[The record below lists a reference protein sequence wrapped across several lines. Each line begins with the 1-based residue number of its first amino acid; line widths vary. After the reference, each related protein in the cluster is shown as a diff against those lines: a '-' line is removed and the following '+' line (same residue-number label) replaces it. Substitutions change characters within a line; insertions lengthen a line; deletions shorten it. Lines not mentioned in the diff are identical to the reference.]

1 MNSNTTITTA
11 SSHSTLDDLN
21 QLLDPAH
28 LYCNE
33 HKKLKKYYLRNE
45 DYFLCEYDGYESYKN
60 YCHFKEILTE
70 YKEEVQRLKDA
81 EVSQKEVVKQ
91 ETSEKLSTSVN
102 KVKSHAEFFFKLME
116 NFQIGYVRKLEK
128 LTYINSE
135 ILKIKDILTH
145 ISFRDDG
152 SVNFINIG
160 ANEQKELKILTL
172 ANILVRRRLG
182 NNDSEINYTK
192 VFVEFLREFHYCLVA
207 LARSG
212 RNWIES
218 SATEI
223 YHELNS
229 IEDSHFKSDL
239 SNQEFARQIYFSE
252 EVDDII
258 RGYQA
263 QVTERDVIIESLR
276 NQNSALNASLN
287 ERNSTISQLNITI
300 SQNTVRIQEDHNI
313 IINLKN
319 SIEELNRK
327 YAELLNEKNA
337 IADRLNKLIITHESL
352 ILEFNSSKE
361 NFDRTVRLHLT
372 QIEEYNSIKK
382 RLEAE
387 LSDERNKY
395 KLLLVEYE
403 KLKKLYADLAGE
415 NEMVVSESNDKDVQ
429 MKRMLE
435 KFEITLG
442 GLEAENKRLLA
453 IISNHENTIK
463 QLNLTL
469 EQTTSKYELALKD
482 ERNRYNLLVIEF
494 EKLQNEL
501 NKLNIH
507 ISELNITIKNYELK
521 ISDLEKRLR
530 EAQEHGQE
538 GWSKYNLLVIEFGNL
553 QNELTRLNNHNTT
566 IISELNITIKNYE
579 LKISDLEKRLREA
592 QEHGQDGWSK
602 YNLLVIQF
610 ENLQGELT
618 RLNGQN
624 TTIINELNI
633 TIRNFELKISELER
647 RLHEAQENGAEGW
660 AKYNLLCEENA
671 KLKKII
677 FELENKLNELNIII
691 SQLSHKLEIS
701 LCEIRTLQAEIV
713 ELNKEK
719 QILFESEGKLI
730 DENNALSDELEALK
744 KSHAELLLELKSQV
758 KQNEILSLQVEE
770 LEFTLKSES
779 SKSQEITIIQSSKT
793 TEFRSKM
800 DLYIS
805 SKEKLE
811 NELSE
816 KKNVITHLNSELEI
830 LRAKYEA
837 SLNDIASQKQQ
848 LKSIPVLEENLDL
861 LGRQVDEVSNL
872 NKKLELTI
880 THKDALI
887 LQLEQELEKCRNQN
901 EEFSIVITKNKESI
915 VNLHNYESKLNAL
928 EHTRLEIEELKRK
941 IKEAEDL
948 NRSSYRN
955 TRQRRSKSIFN
966 RSVVENLDKFGSAAS
981 EEITTTVKVIHDN
994 NNNNSNYHIS
1004 NISSASSLNGHLAN
1018 NNIQVI
1024 KKEVILSEEAQIVS
1038 CAAPVNPNNRAIS
1051 TEYITSD
1058 FKNEFFTGVPHSL
1071 TESIVVITTE
1081 ETSSNLVNQSQSNQI
1096 SEWVTES
1103 LKISNLNL
1111 RLLFKASRDGYS
1123 AEAFKSKCERKANT
1137 VTVAR
1142 TNHGKLIGGFT
1153 TIAWETPTEG
1163 SHVYEEDESETS
1175 FLFSLTYNEKYP
1187 IKHELRQF
1195 AVCNTQSLGPLFGG
1209 GSDLEI
1215 VDDCNVNYNSF
1226 SGTDHTYASKRNPHE
1241 FYGDEKYL
1249 IQDYEVYEVY
1259 KRE

>member
-435 KFEITLG
+435 KFEIRLG
-442 GLEAENKRLLA
+442 ELEAENKRLLA

-507 ISELNITIKNYELK
+507 
-521 ISDLEKRLR
+521 
-530 EAQEHGQE
+530 
-538 GWSKYNLLVIEFGNL
+538 
-553 QNELTRLNNHNTT
+553 
-566 IISELNITIKNYE
+566 ISELNITIKNYE